1 MQVSN
6 IFQTVNDEADVVE
19 VARPQCEPLEVL
31 LRVINRHYGTRNSVV
46 DMFVQSHV
54 NFLMWAEWDAYKRK
68 LEIYEDVKAAIEDNN
83 AANSDNPE
91 YTPEALPVKP
101 TWSDDDIA
109 YITTDYVM
117 NLPEV
122 KAAIKSKQK
131 EKRSIEVDNIVVE
144 VDGMSFD
151 GDEVSQNRMARAITA
166 LSVAE
171 QPSTTWKLSNNELAT
186 VTKEQLAQA
195 LALAG
200 QAQTDIWSN
209 YG

>member
-1 MQVSN
+1 MEKVSD
-6 IFQTVNDEADVVE
+6 IFQILNEE
-19 VARPQCEPLEVL
+19 VLEIARPQCEGVDALIT
-31 LRVINRHYGTRNSVV
+31 VINKHYGTKQSVI
-46 DMFVQSHV
+46 DAFVQFHV
-54 NFLMWAEWDAYKRK
+54 NHLMWAEWDKYKRK
-68 LEIYEDVKAAIEDNN
+68 LDIYEDVKTAIEDNN
-83 AANSDNPE
+83 ADNVEDPE
-91 YTPEALPVKP
+91 YIVKDLPVKP

-109 YITTDYVM
+109 HITTDYVLG
-117 NLPEV
+117 LPEV
-122 KAAIKSKQK
+122 LEAKKSKLK
-131 EKRSIEVDNIVVE
+131 EKRSLEVDNIVVE

-200 QAQTDIWSN
+200 QAQTDIWAH